1 MESEMIE
8 LGVALLVVGAALL
21 VAEAHVPG
29 GALGVAGG
37 VALAGGAALAIGGAG
52 GELAVVLAAVLAAS
66 AVTGLWL
73 AVATRKGLA
82 TRRLRVSSGREALSG
97 RTGVVRSW
105 QGGGGQVFVDGA
117 LWRARPSWPDGEE
130 ELAAGDAVVVERV
143 SGLTLAVRRAEE
155 WEEPW

>member
-1 MESEMIE
+1 MVE

-37 VALAGGAALAIGGAG
+37 VALATGAALAIGASGGA
-52 GELAVVLAAVLAAS
+52 LALVIGAILAAT
-66 AVTGLWL
+66 AVTGIWL

-82 TRRLRVSSGREALSG
+82 TRQLRAVSGREALSG

-105 QGGGGQVFVDGA
+105 NGGDGQVFVDGA
-117 LWRARPSWPDGEE
+117 LWRARPSWPDGEQ

-155 WEEPW
+155 WEEP

>member
-1 MESEMIE
+1 MVE

-37 VALAGGAALAIGGAG
+37 VALATGAALAIGASGGA
-52 GELAVVLAAVLAAS
+52 LAVVIGAILAAT
-66 AVTGLWL
+66 AVTGIWL

-82 TRRLRVSSGREALSG
+82 TRQLRAVSGREALSG

-105 QGGGGQVFVDGA
+105 NGGNGQVFVDGA
-117 LWRARPSWPDGEE
+117 LWRARPSWPDGEQ

-143 SGLTLAVRRAEE
+143 TGLTLAVRRAEE
-155 WEEPW
+155 WEEP